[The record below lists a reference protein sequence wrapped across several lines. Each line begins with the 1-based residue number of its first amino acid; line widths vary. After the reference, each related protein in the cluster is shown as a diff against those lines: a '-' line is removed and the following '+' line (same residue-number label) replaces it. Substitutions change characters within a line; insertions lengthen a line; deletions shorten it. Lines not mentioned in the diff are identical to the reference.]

1 MPLRL
6 QQRSQL
12 LISTGEGEGEIKK
25 ERKRERD
32 EISATMGTRKDE
44 IVGRRNERLFTRKKA
59 NPLKAEAEQ
68 STREK
73 RKARGIV

>member
-12 LISTGEGEGEIKK
+12 LISTGEGER
-25 ERKRERD
+25 ERKRERERD
-32 EISATMGTRKDE
+32 EISATMGIRKDE